1 MQAKHLRTVGAETT
15 TAAAQVPRRRLIDV
29 QGLVKIY
36 RTPDGDVPSLQPLTF
51 DIADGEFIAVVGPS
65 GCGKSTLLKLIAGLV
80 PATSGSIEIDGRQVV
95 EPPDDIGIVFQTPVL
110 MAWRSVLRNIMLPVE
125 VRKLD
130 RASHLARAHALIEM
144 TGLKGFENKFPWQLS
159 GGMQQR
165 AALCRALVHDPRIV
179 LMDEPFGALDALTRE
194 RMNIELQRIH
204 FETRKTILLITHSIP
219 EAVFLADRVVVMTE
233 RPGAIAAIYDVDLP
247 RPRRLSTM
255 SEPAFIE
262 IAKAVRSHFFAQGG
276 ID

>member
-1 MQAKHLRTVGAETT
+1 M
-15 TAAAQVPRRRLIDV
+15 
-29 QGLVKIY
+29 
-36 RTPDGDVPSLQPLTF
+36 
-51 DIADGEFIAVVGPS
+51 
-65 GCGKSTLLKLIAGLV
+65 
-80 PATSGSIEIDGRQVV
+80 PATSSSIEIDGHKVV

-130 RASHLARAHALIEM
+130 KASHLARAQALVEM

-179 LMDEPFGALDALTRE
+179 LMDEPFRRPRRADARAHE
-194 RMNIELQRIH
+194 HRAAAHPFRDPQDH
-204 FETRKTILLITHSIP
+204 PADHPFDP
-219 EAVFLADRVVVMTE
+219 EAVFLADRVIVMTE

-247 RPRRLSTM
+247 RPRRLSDDERTGLH
-255 SEPAFIE
+255 
-262 IAKAVRSHFFAQGG
+262 RNRQGRPQPFLRPG
-276 ID
+276 RDRLMMRIGSLPSARQ

>member
-1 MQAKHLRTVGAETT
+1 MQARHLRSVSVPAATAETPQ
-15 TAAAQVPRRRLIDV
+15 ARRRLIDV
-29 QGLVKIY
+29 QGLTKVY
-36 RTPDGDVPSLQPLTF
+36 RTVDGDVPSLQPLTF

-65 GCGKSTLLKLIAGLV
+65 GCGKSTLLKLMAGLV
-80 PATSGSIEIDGRQVV
+80 PATGGSVEIDGTKVTT
-95 EPPDDIGIVFQTPVL
+95 PPDDIGIVFQTPVL

-130 RASHLARAHALIEM
+130 RASHLERAQALIEM
-144 TGLKGFENKFPWQLS
+144 TGLRGFENKFPWQLS

-165 AALCRALVHDPRIV
+165 AALCRALVHDPRII

-194 RMNIELQRIH
+194 RMNLELQRIH

-219 EAVFLADRVVVMTE
+219 EAIFLADRVVVMTE
-233 RPGAIAAIYDVDLP
+233 RPGAIAAIYDVSLP
-247 RPRRLSTM
+247 RPRRLSMM
-255 SEPAFIE
+255 SEPPFAD
-262 IAKAVRSHFFAQGG
+262 IAKAVRSHFFAHGG